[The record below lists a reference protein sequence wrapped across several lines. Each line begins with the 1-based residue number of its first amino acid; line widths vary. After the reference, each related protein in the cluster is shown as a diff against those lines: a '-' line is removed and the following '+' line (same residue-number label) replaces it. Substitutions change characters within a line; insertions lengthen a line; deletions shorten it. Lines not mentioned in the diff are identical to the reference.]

1 MCLDVKE
8 QQGPS
13 GKAGRASAEGRDRT
27 GSAQGVVLET
37 QRGLWLLFWVRW
49 EDAGRF
55 WAQDSHNLTWILD
68 LAVMLSI
75 DWMEARTKVEAKKYK
90 TECRDQLESYC
101 NNLGKK

>member
-37 QRGLWLLFWVRW
+37 QRGL
-49 EDAGRF
+49 
-55 WAQDSHNLTWILD
+55 
-68 LAVMLSI
+68 
-75 DWMEARTKVEAKKYK
+75 
-90 TECRDQLESYC
+90 
-101 NNLGKK
+101 